1 MWNSI
6 EQKTAD
12 RKSNIIEK
20 VCREY
25 MILFEWIEKVDII
38 FWRIVVIILHRFSS
52 SLPTQVHEYKVLL

>member
-25 MILFEWIEKVDII
+25 MIVFEWIEKVDII
-38 FWRIVVIILHRFSS
+38 FWRIAVIILHHFSS
-52 SLPTQVHEYKVLL
+52 SLPTYR